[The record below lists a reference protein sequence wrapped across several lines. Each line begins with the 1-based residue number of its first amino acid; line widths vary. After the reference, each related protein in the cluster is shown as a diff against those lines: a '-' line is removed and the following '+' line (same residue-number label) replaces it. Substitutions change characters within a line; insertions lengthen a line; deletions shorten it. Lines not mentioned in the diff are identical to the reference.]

1 MPELTE
7 LLDQLA
13 ALRREAA
20 AMLRDGC
27 TPTQFLKL
35 QRDVVRL
42 WAAVEQR
49 RLADVPG
56 LDRRCLH

>member
-1 MPELTE
+1 MSDAIE

-27 TPTQFLKL
+27 TPTQVLKL
-35 QRDVVRL
+35 QRDLVRL
-42 WAAVEQR
+42 WAALEQR
-49 RLADVPG
+49 KFADVAGFDRGG
-56 LDRRCLH
+56 LH